1 MSCENCK
8 RLEEMYIEDVSKLNS
23 EISDL
28 SQEVEKWK
36 NLALADASDGDR
48 KSDKGKSIRHV

>member
-8 RLEEMYIEDVSKLNS
+8 HLEEMYIEDVSKLNS
-23 EISDL
+23 EISEL

-36 NLALADASDGDR
+36 RLALGDASDENQR
-48 KSDKGKSIRHV
+48 SGKSKNIRHV